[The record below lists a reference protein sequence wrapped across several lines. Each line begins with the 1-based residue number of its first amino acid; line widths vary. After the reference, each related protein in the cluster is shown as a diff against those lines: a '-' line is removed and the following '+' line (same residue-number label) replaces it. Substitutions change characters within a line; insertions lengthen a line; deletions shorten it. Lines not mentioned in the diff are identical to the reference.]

1 MIAYWIVESGIE
13 CVRRGILLLT
23 NPSRRVAG
31 CSVPLGI
38 EDGLIKDH
46 QITASSTA
54 TSWFGGPWKPS
65 LARLN
70 LQGTVNA
77 WQAMVQIILINT
89 LSKHKHKIPAINN
102 RHSSTLVQQ

>member
-1 MIAYWIVESGIE
+1 MKSGIE

-38 EDGLIKDH
+38 EDGLIMDH

-54 TSWFGGPWKPS
+54 TSWFGGTWKPS

-70 LQGTVNA
+70 LQGMVNA

-89 LSKHKHKIPAINN
+89 LKRKIPAIKKTGNK
-102 RHSSTLVQQ
+102 STSIKLVY